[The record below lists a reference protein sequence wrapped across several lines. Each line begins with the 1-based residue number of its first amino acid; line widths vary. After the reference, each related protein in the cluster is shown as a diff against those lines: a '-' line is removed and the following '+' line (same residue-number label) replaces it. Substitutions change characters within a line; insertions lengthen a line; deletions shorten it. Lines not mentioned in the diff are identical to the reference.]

1 MPTRCGS
8 TCHSGVIP
16 QQRDRRPGVVQ
27 RNVVMSVRHPVT
39 EHQRRDPALVH
50 PLGDL
55 NALMGVGYAQVSP
68 SRTDDD
74 GLARCLG
81 RIGPKQHVVGL
92 GDLLRMAFG
101 INGLVCG
108 QSVVVR
114 RALRVERLRFGNL
127 SCRRK
132 NPEQGA
138 GEQR

>member
-1 MPTRCGS
+1 MRVDSPFG
-8 TCHSGVIP
+8 GVIP

-27 RNVVMSVRHPVT
+27 RNVVMSVWHPVA

-55 NALMGVGYAQVSP
+55 NALVGVGYAQVSS

-108 QSVVVR
+108 QSVAVR
-114 RALRVERLRFGNL
+114 RALRVERLRLGNL
-127 SCRRK
+127 CRRRQ

-138 GEQR
+138 GKQR